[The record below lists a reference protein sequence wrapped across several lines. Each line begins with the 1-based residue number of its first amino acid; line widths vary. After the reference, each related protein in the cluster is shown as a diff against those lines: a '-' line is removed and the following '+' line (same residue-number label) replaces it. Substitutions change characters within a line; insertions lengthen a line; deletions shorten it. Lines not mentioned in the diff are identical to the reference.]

1 MSSNLVKLGEICRI
15 GSSKRIKRADYV
27 QEGIPF
33 FRSKEI
39 IELSKGNSISTE
51 LFISKE
57 QYNQINEKFGSPDVG
72 DILITSVG
80 TLGVAYQVEQTQL
93 PFYFKDGNLTWLSQ
107 FSKGVNPR
115 WIFYWL
121 NSPEG
126 QRKIDEISIGST
138 QKAITI
144 VALKSIEVQLPNKDE
159 QDRTVKILDSVTGKI
174 STNAKTNQTLEQIA
188 QALFKSWI
196 VDFDP
201 VKAKIS
207 VLEAGGTTE
216 EAELAAM
223 SMIAAKSSEQLA
235 ELKQSKPDTYEQLAQ
250 TAALFPSAMQESELG
265 EIPEGWSVSTIG
277 EEVHISGGGT
287 PSTKNKDFW
296 ENGSI
301 HWTTPKDLSN
311 LRDKVLAD
319 TERKITEAGLEKISS
334 GLLPVNTVLMSSRA
348 PVGYLALAKVPVAIN
363 QGYIAMR
370 CEKLLSPEFTLQW
383 AVSNMDEIKQ
393 RASGTTFA
401 EISKKNFRPI
411 SVVVPTEGIIKKY
424 SDQAQSLYEK
434 IYAAVEET
442 RALSSIRDTLLPQLL
457 SGNKSLKEH
466 IA

>member
-1 MSSNLVKLGEICRI
+1 MKWIDTTVGEYCPFIYGKGLPQRKRESGDVPVYGSNGIVDYHSTSYVKNYGIVI
-15 GSSKRIKRADYV
+15 GRKGSVGAV
-27 QEGIPF
+27 H
-33 FRSKEI
+33 
-39 IELSKGNSISTE
+39 LSKGEFWPIDTAFYIEKESIEELYFAYFLLKSLGLEDMNSDSAVPGLNRDNAHALSIRIPESE
-51 LFISKE
+51 DDRKLL
-57 QYNQINEKFGSPDVG
+57 GSW
-72 DILITSVG
+72 I
-80 TLGVAYQVEQTQL
+80 
-93 PFYFKDGNLTWLSQ
+93 SQ
-107 FSKGVNPR
+107 FDKKLE
-115 WIFYWL
+115 I
-121 NSPEG
+121 NS
-126 QRKIDEISIGST
+126 Q
-138 QKAITI
+138 
-144 VALKSIEVQLPNKDE
+144 
-159 QDRTVKILDSVTGKI
+159 
-174 STNAKTNQTLEQIA
+174 TNQTLEQIA
-188 QALFKSWI
+188 QALFKSWF

-201 VKAKIS
+201 VKAKIA

-235 ELKQSKPDTYEQLAQ
+235 ELKQSKPDAYEQLAQ

-265 EIPEGWSVSTIG
+265 DIPEGWSVSTIG